1 MRSIGAPAATS
12 GSSAEKSLQ
21 KMGNA
26 IPLTLVITIIQ
37 SSTVNILRMKTL
49 TYMRIPTVGMVKER
63 QKQTMAS
70 RIHRLSSSEDVES
83 MADLREARWI

>member
-12 GSSAEKSLQ
+12 GSSAEKSLP

-26 IPLTLVITIIQ
+26 NLLTLVITIIQ

-49 TYMRIPTVGMVKER
+49 TYMRIPKVGMVKER
-63 QKQTMAS
+63 QKQTMANRS
-70 RIHRLSSSEDVES
+70 HRLSSSEDVES
-83 MADLREARWI
+83 MVDLREARWI